1 MLTEPETLGE
11 FQLSTQK
18 ELPSGVPLIVK
29 TEIDFSDAT
38 KISPVIQHALKS
50 TIFSFSVST
59 NRISSQLDISHIMI
73 RPDEQPET
81 KIPYS

>member
-1 MLTEPETLGE
+1 M
-11 FQLSTQK
+11 
-18 ELPSGVPLIVK
+18 VK

-50 TIFSFSVST
+50 TIFSLSVST

-81 KIPYS
+81 RIPYS